1 MLSPYDRR
9 GLAMKE
15 LAMRTYRVRSFEL
28 DGLHGISD
36 AQMETHLQLY
46 AGYVQ
51 NTNVLNEQLA
61 ELVRDGRA
69 GTPAYSELTRRLGF
83 EYNGMRLH
91 ELYFENLTA
100 EGRPLGST
108 SPLHAELARHFRTFE
123 AWRRDFAAVASM
135 RGVGWAILYEDPETG
150 RLSNH
155 WITLHEHGHP
165 AGFRP
170 LLVVDVWEHAFMVD
184 YRPTE
189 RGRYLEA
196 LFANLDWP
204 CVEQRFAHPRE
215 IARGSHA
222 PRIRRADAHARS

>member
-1 MLSPYDRR
+1 MLSPYLSR
-9 GLAMKE
+9 GLVMKE
-15 LAMRTYRVRSFEL
+15 IAMATYKVRQFEL
-28 DGLHGISD
+28 KGLHGISD
-36 AQMETHLQLY
+36 QQIEMHLELY
-46 AGYVQ
+46 AGYVR

-61 ELVRDGRA
+61 ELVRNGKA

-91 ELYFENLTA
+91 ELYFENLTPDHRQLDA
-100 EGRPLGST
+100 T
-108 SPLHAELARHFRTFE
+108 SALHAELARHFRTFE

-170 LLVVDVWEHAFMVD
+170 F
-184 YRPTE
+184 
-189 RGRYLEA
+189 
-196 LFANLDWP
+196 
-204 CVEQRFAHPRE
+204 
-215 IARGSHA
+215 
-222 PRIRRADAHARS
+222 